1 MSDLVEILLQARF
14 TRKRDYIFL
23 ASELGQSHC
32 IGIGGSGREEGQ
44 GNSKERNMWGKTMY
58 KKCRQSNRSKKA
70 RNYKDINLRID
81 PSTNAK
87 KKTV

>member
-23 ASELGQSHC
+23 DSELEQPHC
-32 IGIGGSGREEGQ
+32 IGGSWERRRSREFKR
-44 GNSKERNMWGKTMY
+44 KERVGKTKY

-70 RNYKDINLRID
+70 RNYKDTNLRID
-81 PSTNAK
+81 PSTNPK
-87 KKTV
+87 KWTV

>member
-14 TRKRDYIFL
+14 IFF
-23 ASELGQSHC
+23 ASELEQPHC
-32 IGIGGSGREEGQ
+32 IGGSQERRRSREFKR
-44 GNSKERNMWGKTMY
+44 KEHVGKTKY

-70 RNYKDINLRID
+70 RNYKDTNLRID

>member
-23 ASELGQSHC
+23 ASELGQPHC
-32 IGIGGSGREEGQ
+32 IGGSQERRRSREFKR
-44 GNSKERNMWGKTMY
+44 KERAGKTKN

-70 RNYKDINLRID
+70 RNYKDTNLRID
-81 PSTNAK
+81 PSSKAK
-87 KKTV
+87 RNTV

>member
-1 MSDLVEILLQARF
+1 MSDLIESKQSLQEREI
-14 TRKRDYIFL
+14 IFSSPQNL
-23 ASELGQSHC
+23 SNIIVLVGA
-32 IGIGGSGREEGQ
+32 GREEGQ

-58 KKCRQSNRSKKA
+58 KMCRQSNRSKKA
-70 RNYKDINLRID
+70 RNYKDTNLRID

>member
-14 TRKRDYIFL
+14 TK
-23 ASELGQSHC
+23 
-32 IGIGGSGREEGQ
+32 
-44 GNSKERNMWGKTMY
+44 KERLYFLRLRTWATSLYWWERERRRSREFKRKEHVGKTKY
-58 KKCRQSNRSKKA
+58 KKCRQSHRSKKA
-70 RNYKDINLRID
+70 RNYKDTNLRIV